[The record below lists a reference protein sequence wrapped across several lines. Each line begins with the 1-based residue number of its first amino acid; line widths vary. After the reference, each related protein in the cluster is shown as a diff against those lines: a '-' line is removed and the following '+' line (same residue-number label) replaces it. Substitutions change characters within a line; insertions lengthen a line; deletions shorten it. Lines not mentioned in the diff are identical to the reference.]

1 MRTHFTKWFY
11 YQVLHKFCLWLST
24 WKRKTP
30 RIILW
35 NTLESRFVVVHW
47 LFSCRQMF
55 PWTGFTP
62 HFGSRPTFIKTAYWR
77 RIWHPPDI
85 GYKRFI
91 PSDKQPG
98 ICHLA
103 VDVGKLTSKAHH
115 PRWEKTQIQLW
126 QQSPCSV
133 WGPGGI
139 ENFNNEDSGEHW
151 SLFWQMFLDLSTVQ
165 ALEHGL
171 ANVSIVFVLWVTHC
185 LCQ

>member
-1 MRTHFTKWFY
+1 MDRIDPLWGHIPRMILSIITRFY
-11 YQVLHKFCLWLST
+11 VLSLIT

-98 ICHLA
+98 NCHLP
-103 VDVGKLTSKAHH
+103 VDVGKPPEKLTTPDEKKLKSSCDSKVRAVCEAQAGSRISIMRV
-115 PRWEKTQIQLW
+115 PVNIGVCFGKCSQICPLTGRW
-126 QQSPCSV
+126 SMV
-133 WGPGGI
+133 
-139 ENFNNEDSGEHW
+139 
-151 SLFWQMFLDLSTVQ
+151 WQMF
-165 ALEHGL
+165 
-171 ANVSIVFVLWVTHC
+171 W
-185 LCQ
+185 